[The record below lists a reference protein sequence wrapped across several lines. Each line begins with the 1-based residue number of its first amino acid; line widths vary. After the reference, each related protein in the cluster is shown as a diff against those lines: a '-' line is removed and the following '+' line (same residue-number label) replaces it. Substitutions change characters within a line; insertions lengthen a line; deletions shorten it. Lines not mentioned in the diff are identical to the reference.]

1 MKYCPYCGNQLGD
14 TAAYC
19 TNCGASV
26 TNEPTPVT
34 SAHKTENNFDY
45 GNPQTADFA
54 TGSYA
59 DPAVEAEN
67 KKNGTRAMVY
77 GILAYCLC
85 WIPIL
90 GIVFASLARKVSKKV
105 FSNNPTGPA
114 KVLARIGRIIGTIS
128 MPFAIYFTIYF
139 TICFVILF
147 LLLLTI

>member
-1 MKYCPYCGNQLGD
+1 MKYCTYCGNQHGD

-34 SAHKTENNFDY
+34 SENNFDY
-45 GNPQTADFA
+45 GNPPTADFA

-67 KKNGTRAMVY
+67 KKIGTKAMVY

-90 GIVFASLARKVSKKV
+90 GIVFASLARKASMKV

-114 KVLARIGRIIGTIS
+114 KVLARIGRIIGTVS
-128 MPFAIYFTIYF
+128 MPFAIFFTIYF
-139 TICFVILF
+139 ILYFGLLF